1 LLSRSRPISPMFPIF
16 VPYCSR
22 CLGGRSCISDRARCR
37 RSRRSWK
44 LRGATPGPRRAR
56 CWLGEVEI
64 RRATNCHRERPAT
77 AGNRN
82 DLNRRSPLHTPP
94 RHFSAFVTNKN
105 TCSIRRMGDPCVTL
119 GWPLGGPWVALGW
132 PKGHPNPIPI
142 PIGRGSQNESP
153 LRSSLIFLAKS

>member
-1 LLSRSRPISPMFPIF
+1 VRVWRSSRASRPARSCFPGFVRSRRRFLS
-16 VPYCSR
+16 S
-22 CLGGRSCISDRARCR
+22 CLTVLDASAVGFCLSDLARCR
-37 RSRRSWK
+37 RPRRSWK
-44 LRGATPGPRRAR
+44 LRGATRGPRRAR
-56 CWLGEVEI
+56 CWLGGVEI

-119 GWPLGGPWVALGW
+119 GWPLRGPWVAQGP
-132 PKGHPNPIPI
+132 PKPNPNPN
-142 PIGRGSQNESP
+142 RQ
-153 LRSSLIFLAKS
+153 RVAK